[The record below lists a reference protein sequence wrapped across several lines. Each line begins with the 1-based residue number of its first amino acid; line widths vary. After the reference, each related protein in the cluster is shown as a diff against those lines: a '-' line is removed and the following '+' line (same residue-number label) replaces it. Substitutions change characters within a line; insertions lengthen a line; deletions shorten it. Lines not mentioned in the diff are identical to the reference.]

1 MTHASMT
8 TLAMIATALAASTF
22 AASAQ
27 GTYPNKPIRLV
38 APEVVGSA
46 TDLLARVIAPRLGK
60 ELGQPVEIVNL
71 FGKEGLDMGAKA
83 APDGYTLTYGSAGT
97 LALLPHID
105 KTVKFDS
112 FKDFL
117 PVSLYAINPTLL
129 AVHPS
134 LAAANVKELIALIK
148 ANPANYTMSTAGQGT
163 AGHFAGALFIKMAG
177 IDPPVVHY
185 PGGGPAIDAVVNNIA
200 PWTFAPIA
208 GRLPHVRSGKLKA
221 LATGASVRLTV
232 LPDVPTV
239 AESGVPGYESVGW
252 AGIWAP
258 KGTPAPI
265 IDKLNAAIVKII
277 ATEELKAAVQE
288 QGSQAQSS
296 TPAELAKRLR
306 EEYDR
311 IGEVAKL
318 AGMVQ

>member
-1 MTHASMT
+1 MHAFKIS
-8 TLAMIATALAASTF
+8 LAAAALVASSV

-27 GTYPNKPIRLV
+27 GYPNKTIRLI

-60 ELGQPVEIVNL
+60 ELGQQVEIVNL
-71 FGKEGLDMGAKA
+71 FGAPGIEMGAKA

-97 LALLPHID
+97 LALLPHIE
-105 KTVKFDS
+105 KVNFDS
-112 FKDFL
+112 FNDFL

-129 AVHPS
+129 ATNPS
-134 LAAANVKELIALIK
+134 LPAANVKELIALIK
-148 ANPANYTMSTAGQGT
+148 AKPADYKMSTAGKGT
-163 AGHFAGALFIKMAG
+163 AGHFAGVLFNKMAG

-185 PGGGPAIDAVVNNIA
+185 PGGGPAIDAVVNNVA

-208 GRLPHVRSGKLKA
+208 GRLPHVRTGKLKA
-221 LATGASVRLTV
+221 LATGAATRLAV

-252 AGIWAP
+252 AAIWVP

-265 IDKLNAAIVKII
+265 IEKLNAAIVKVI
-277 ATEELKAAVQE
+277 ATPELKAAVQE
-288 QGSQAQSS
+288 QGSEARSS
-296 TPAELAKRLR
+296 TPAELARRLR
-306 EEYDR
+306 EEYDTLGR
-311 IGEVAKL
+311 LAKSV
-318 AGMVQ
+318 GSMD